1 MGVSKLYRPQDSGLR
16 GKESG
21 GGGSGE
27 LGAQEA
33 QRMMK
38 EPGESSSVFGRRWVK
53 AKRPEL

>member
-1 MGVSKLYRPQDSGLR
+1 MGVSKLYRPQGSGLR
-16 GKESG
+16 EKESG

-33 QRMMK
+33 QRMTK

>member
-1 MGVSKLYRPQDSGLR
+1 M
-16 GKESG
+16 E

-33 QRMMK
+33 QRMTK